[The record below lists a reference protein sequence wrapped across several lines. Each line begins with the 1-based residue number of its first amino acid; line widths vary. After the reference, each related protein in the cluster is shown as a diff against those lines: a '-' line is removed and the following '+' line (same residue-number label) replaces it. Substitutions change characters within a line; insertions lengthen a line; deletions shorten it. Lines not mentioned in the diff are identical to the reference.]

1 MLYCILLSWF
11 HLIFFYIEFLLL
23 SNVIN
28 SLIRF
33 VKFKKNLNVNISSGA
48 IEDNLKSPYKLIV
61 FWKKYSLAMLI

>member
-1 MLYCILLSWF
+1 MLHCILLSWL
-11 HLIFFYIEFLLL
+11 HLLFFLL
-23 SNVIN
+23 SNIIN

-33 VKFKKNLNVNISSGA
+33 VKFQKNLNVNISSGA

>member
-1 MLYCILLSWF
+1 MLYCILWHF
-11 HLIFFYIEFLLL
+11 
-23 SNVIN
+23 NVIK